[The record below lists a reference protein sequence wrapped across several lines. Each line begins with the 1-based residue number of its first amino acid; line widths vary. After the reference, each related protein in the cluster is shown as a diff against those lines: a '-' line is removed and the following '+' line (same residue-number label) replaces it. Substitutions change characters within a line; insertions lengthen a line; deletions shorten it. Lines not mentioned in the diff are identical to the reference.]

1 MVSARAKKIDWQPYI
16 YLIYLGMLL
25 FQPIFSDAGPI
36 DWVWTGVL
44 VAAFLPVYLYSYY
57 KRGWVAAAA
66 IGWMAVLG
74 TVSLGVPLNTGGA
87 VFFVYGAAAAPMIWS
102 PKVAIRLIL
111 ALMAL
116 TVVLFVIS
124 PIPDPFRWAVFL
136 PGFIFVPLIGGVQ
149 IFEAEKMRANRKLR
163 RAHDEIERIAA
174 VAERERIARDL
185 HDLLGHTLSVIR
197 VKSELASRLIDRD
210 PERARGEI
218 EDVERTAREALAE
231 VRAAV
236 QGYRTSGFTGEVAS
250 AKLALEASDVVFS
263 YHADPVALPPRLE
276 AAFAFVLREA
286 VTNVVRHARATR
298 CSASLTVEDD
308 ELVLRVQDNGV
319 GSESVE
325 GNGLGSLRERLRALG
340 GSVELSRGDPDGFHL
355 EARALLPGAAAVEER
370 PTPTLP
376 PGGALEVS

>member
-1 MVSARAKKIDWQPYI
+1 VSERAKKIDWQPYI

-25 FQPIFSDAGPI
+25 FQPIFSDAGAI
-36 DWVWTGVL
+36 EWIWTVVL
-44 VAAFLPVYLYSYY
+44 VAAFLPVYLYSFYR
-57 KRGWVAAAA
+57 RGWVASAA
-66 IGWMAVLG
+66 IAWMAVLG
-74 TVSLGVPLNTGGA
+74 AVSLGVPLNTGGA

-102 PKVAIRLIL
+102 PKVAIRVII

-116 TVVLFVIS
+116 TAVLFIIS

-149 IFEAEKMRANRKLR
+149 IFEAEKVRANAKLR

-197 VKSELASRLIDRD
+197 VKSELAARLIDRD
-210 PERARGEI
+210 PGRARGEI

-276 AAFAFVLREA
+276 AAFAYVLREA
-286 VTNVVRHARATR
+286 VTNIVRHAHATR
-298 CSASLTVEDD
+298 CSVSLLEEDG
-308 ELVLRVQDNGV
+308 ELVLRVEDNGV
-319 GSESVE
+319 AAEIVE

-340 GSVELSRGDPDGFHL
+340 GTVAITRAEPSGFHL
-355 EARALLPGAAAVEER
+355 EARAPLPSAGAADDR
-370 PTPTLP
+370 PASTLP
-376 PGGALEVS
+376 AGGALEAS